1 MQQDPFSAIRLTK
14 AAMVFAPIM
23 GALIVFGPALPAAH
37 IAPQAGM
44 GWQQVE
50 LA

>member
-1 MQQDPFSAIRLTK
+1 MQQHPFSATSFAK
-14 AAMVFAPIM
+14 AAMVFAPLM
-23 GALIVFGPALPAAH
+23 AALIVFGPALPAAH